1 MKDKLVEVPQE
12 VPDIAY
18 KKILYTTDLSN
29 SGRYAFHHA
38 ASLTKLFNAELTV
51 FHVVEGGADLD
62 RRLIGYVDE
71 HLWEEIRTQDLREA
85 MKALLSRKRDN
96 AAVHKC
102 VGQFCEDIQAN
113 MPEKHA
119 DILYDIEVK
128 LGEPSEEIVKKSIG
142 EGYDLIIMGAH
153 KHGAVKT
160 WMLGST
166 VKSVLR
172 KSGIPVLI
180 VQVP

>member
-1 MKDKLVEVPQE
+1 MKKESVEVPHE
-12 VPDIAY
+12 VPSIAY
-18 KKILYTTDLSN
+18 KKILYTTDLSG

-51 FHVVEGGADLD
+51 FHVVEGGANLD
-62 RRLIGYVDE
+62 RRLMGYVDE
-71 HLWEEIRTQDLREA
+71 HLWEEIRTQDLRDA
-85 MKALLSRKRDN
+85 MKTLLNRKRDN

-102 VGQFCEDIQAN
+102 VGQFCEDIQAD
-113 MPEKHA
+113 MTEEHA
-119 DILYDIEVK
+119 DIVYDIEVQ
-128 LGEPSEEIVKKSIG
+128 LGEPAEQIIKKSVE

-153 KHGAVKT
+153 KHGAVKA
-160 WMLGST
+160 WLLGST

-172 KSGIPVLI
+172 KAGIPVLI